1 MQQPR
6 QVHIALDLVLELPG
20 SGLDRHPLRL
30 PEPVDRLLSDGVLL
44 RHGILEAQLLQFFLD
59 CVQTEKPRQ
68 GRKNLQSLQRY
79 PPLLGLRHASH
90 RAHVVQPIRQLDYDD
105 SYFLRHCQEQK
116 LQILSFLFVARS
128 IDTRDPRMQGR
139 RRFVARVTPIRRSL
153 RSLWVV
159 RRQLAKLR
167 LSLHDLHH
175 PLPKVE
181 PNLFQTHLLP
191 AVLHRVVKQ
200 PRHQRL
206 CIHVQLCQDPGHLDR
221 MRDEWLPAFSQLP
234 RMRVKRERQGVPN
247 ERNILGGNVVEHW
260 LQPRAPQKFLAMSI
274 DEYVKSGESGS
285 EYGSK
290 SGSEYGSEYGSES
303 GSE

>member
-1 MQQPR
+1 
-6 QVHIALDLVLELPG
+6 
-20 SGLDRHPLRL
+20 
-30 PEPVDRLLSDGVLL
+30 
-44 RHGILEAQLLQFFLD
+44 
-59 CVQTEKPRQ
+59 
-68 GRKNLQSLQRY
+68 
-79 PPLLGLRHASH
+79 
-90 RAHVVQPIRQLDYDD
+90 
-105 SYFLRHCQEQK
+105 
-116 LQILSFLFVARS
+116 
-128 IDTRDPRMQGR
+128 MQGR

-153 RSLWVV
+153 RSLRVV

-234 RMRVKRERQGVPN
+234 RMRVKRQRQGVPN

-260 LQPRAPQKFLAMSI
+260 LQPRAPQKFLAHVVDFHPLVERVVGRLQRVFRQLHLVRDAVTAMTAVTAVTAVAAVMMLHRPQPRDPPPIGRPSTTRLATQRHQRCRQQRRRRGP
-274 DEYVKSGESGS
+274 ERPGMCPPTRARRGQLRCESQ
-285 EYGSK
+285 
-290 SGSEYGSEYGSES
+290 
-303 GSE
+303 